1 MPHTA
6 ALVASLVVASASAL
20 SAPSSAP
27 KAALFKAIDTFNAA
41 TAIDGTVPIDF
52 GVKGG
57 ELHKNPRAPQNYSR
71 TASTP

>member
-6 ALVASLVVASASAL
+6 ALVASLLASAGAL

-57 ELHKNPRAPQNYSR
+57 ELRKNPRAPQNYSR

>member
-1 MPHTA
+1 MAHA
-6 ALVASLVVASASAL
+6 VLVTSFIASACAL

-27 KAALFKAIDTFNAA
+27 KAALYNAIDKFNAA

-57 ELHKNPRAPQNYSR
+57 ELRKNPRAPQNYSR

>member
-1 MPHTA
+1 MPRAA
-6 ALVASLVVASASAL
+6 ALVVSLVASASAL
-20 SAPSSAP
+20 SAPTSAP
-27 KAALFKAIDTFNAA
+27 KAALFNAIDKFNAA
-41 TAIDGTVPIDF
+41 TAVDGTVPIDF